1 MFRKTPSKSASV
13 GQPTNE
19 GGHAR
24 SGAKAHQTAPVATAL
39 ILALCA
45 ISSAGCSLLRVQAFV
60 ESNTSWSGFFEG
72 RSVDGTGNM
81 TVDLGIRGQTKC
93 VTAQKNTRSGFLT
106 VSIDGGEKKTT
117 FADFGVVSVC
127 SN

>member
-1 MFRKTPSKSASV
+1 MK
-13 GQPTNE
+13 
-19 GGHAR
+19 
-24 SGAKAHQTAPVATAL
+24 ATAL
-39 ILALCA
+39 LLALCA
-45 ISSAGCSLLRVQAFV
+45 IFSVGCSVFRVQAFV

-72 RSVDGTGNM
+72 RTVSGTGNM

-93 VTAQKNTRSGFLT
+93 ATAQKDTHSGFLT

-127 SN
+127 SY